1 MYLPSVSSSFLDSGC
16 LHYFRLLPFI
26 KWFQLAIYN
35 HFHNILRF
43 FDVLPIFPFTTSET
57 MHDYYLYTWYIH
69 LLPNKLPKPSHA
81 HTHTHTHTHT
91 HKRPRT
97 PGTLAR
103 SAPPKWKICQPQPA
117 QNSRKIEIKP
127 PPFNKSPRQSWQP
140 HRPNPKLEQLSCK
153 KAQKFATLD
162 NCFSDLFTE
171 VKISY

>member
-81 HTHTHTHTHT
+81 HTHTHTH
-91 HKRPRT
+91 KRPRT
-97 PGTLAR
+97 PGTPAR

-117 QNSRKIEIKP
+117 KNSRKIEIKP
-127 PPFNKSPRQSWQP
+127 PPPNKSPRQSWQP

-153 KAQKFATLD
+153 EAQKFATLD